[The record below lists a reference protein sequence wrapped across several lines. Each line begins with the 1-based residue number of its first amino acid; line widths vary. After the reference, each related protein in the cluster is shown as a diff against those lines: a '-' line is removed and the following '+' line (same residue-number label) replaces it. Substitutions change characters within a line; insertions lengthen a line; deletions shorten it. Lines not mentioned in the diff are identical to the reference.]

1 MTGVKVIDIPRLG
14 TSERMLTKI
23 SNVLRN
29 TFWILRPRAPNIE
42 EFTFHS
48 AVLDKYS
55 LWSKS
60 FSFSPEKLP
69 KLFDK

>member
-1 MTGVKVIDIPRLG
+1 MTGVKVIDVPRLG
-14 TSERMLTKI
+14 TSERMLTAI

-29 TFWILRPRAPNIE
+29 TFWISRPRASNME

-55 LWSKS
+55 LCSTVS
-60 FSFSPEKLP
+60 LEKLP
-69 KLFDK
+69 KLFDE